1 MIKEMEQLV
10 YQRVI
15 GKGPTE
21 ELDWEIRSQYCD
33 GR

>member
-15 GKGPTE
+15 VQGPTE
-21 ELDWEIRSQYCD
+21 ELEGLKMITTRT
-33 GR
+33 

>member
-15 GKGPTE
+15 VQGPTE
-21 ELDWEIRSQYCD
+21 ELDDLKVITT
-33 GR
+33 